1 MMKKDKFFITTSI
14 VYTSALPHIGN
25 VYEMILADAIARFK
39 KMEGYSVFFQTGTDE
54 HGQKIENKAL
64 MNKMSNQEYVDFIS
78 YEIKQVYKSVNIE
91 YDYFIRTTNEK
102 HKQYVQKFIDQ
113 LFQQKDIY
121 LGIYQGWYSISEES
135 YVSEKDLI
143 DKKLPSGETPIWM
156 QEEVYFFKLSKYQP
170 IVLKYLQDHPDLIKP
185 FARRKEILNLLKE

>member
-91 YDYFIRTTNEK
+91 YDYFILT
-102 HKQYVQKFIDQ
+102 
-113 LFQQKDIY
+113 
-121 LGIYQGWYSISEES
+121 
-135 YVSEKDLI
+135 
-143 DKKLPSGETPIWM
+143 
-156 QEEVYFFKLSKYQP
+156 
-170 IVLKYLQDHPDLIKP
+170 
-185 FARRKEILNLLKE
+185 